1 MSESSSPPRC
11 PIWASDT
18 ARLAA
23 TVDLPTPPLPLAT
36 ATTCRTSGMRLESWA
51 IAFWAASSRAG
62 GFTTFMLTWALATPG
77 TARTVRSTSSR
88 TFSPAA
94 GLWVDIWRSTTTAP
108 ALALTWC
115 TKPKE
120 TMSRL
125 MPGNFPVFRASQTA
139 DSRSFAMLQSLP
151 PLHLLRLPCPQPG
164 GLRDAAP
171 HLGRQLLL
179 PPQPVGGGVVG
190 RPVGDRDGARP
201 DGEAPLPLDGARAAD
216 AHRHDGEPAL
226 QGEQEAAALEREEGV
241 VQRPGPLGEEDER
254 GLLAQPGG
262 GRGEGLDGGAAV
274 GAVDGDEPPR
284 PQGPAEDG
292 DLEQAALGH
301 HADLPRGGRDQ
312 HREVEQ
318 ALMVGQEDIALPRL
332 QLRRIVHLDACQAG
346 RQHGIRPDPHNGER
360 PSPPR
365 RDP

>member
-1 MSESSSPPRC
+1 MSASRSPTRWPS
-11 PIWASDT
+11 WVSDT

-62 GFTTFMLTWALATPG
+62 GLTTFMLTCALATPG

-94 GLWVDIWRSTTTAP
+94 GLWVDIWRSTTTMP

-125 MPGNFPVFRASQTA
+125 MPGNFTAFRDSQTA
-139 DSRSFAMLQSLP
+139 DSRSFAMIERLPLWP
-151 PLHLLRLPCPQPG
+151 PLHLFRLPHLEPG
-164 GLRDAAP
+164 GPGDAAP

-179 PPQPVGGGVVG
+179 PPQAVGGGVD
-190 RPVGDRDGARP
+190 RRAVGDRDGAGP
-201 DGEAPLPLDGARAAD
+201 DREAPLPLDGPRAAD

-226 QGEQEAAALEREEGV
+226 QGEQEAAALGGEEGV
-241 VQRPGPLGEEDER
+241 VQRPGPLGEEE
-254 GLLAQPGG
+254 
-262 GRGEGLDGGAAV
+262 
-274 GAVDGDEPPR
+274 
-284 PQGPAEDG
+284 
-292 DLEQAALGH
+292 H
-301 HADLPRGGRDQ
+301 
-312 HREVEQ
+312 
-318 ALMVGQEDIALPRL
+318 
-332 QLRRIVHLDACQAG
+332 
-346 RQHGIRPDPHNGER
+346 
-360 PSPPR
+360 
-365 RDP
+365 